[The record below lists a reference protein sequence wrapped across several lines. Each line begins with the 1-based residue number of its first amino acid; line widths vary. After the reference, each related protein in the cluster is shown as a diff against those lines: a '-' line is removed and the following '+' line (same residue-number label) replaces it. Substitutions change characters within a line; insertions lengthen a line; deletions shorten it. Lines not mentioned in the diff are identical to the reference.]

1 MVPMYPAGTFITV
14 PLSVLPRNETSG
26 GTTEVADSNTP
37 DAVVVVVVAAL
48 FATTAVVVVVVVS
61 EVRETSPFAEISN
74 SEAVVVVVAEVWTD
88 VDGYAPSTRKKNPGM
103 LALPSCWIPHGK
115 RWRDV

>member
-1 MVPMYPAGTFITV
+1 MYPEGTFITV
-14 PLSVLPRNETSG
+14 PLSVLPLNETSG
-26 GTTEVADSNTP
+26 AMTDVADSNAPVAVVVAVAVPFVITA
-37 DAVVVVVVAAL
+37 AVVVVVSV
-48 FATTAVVVVVVVS
+48 
-61 EVRETSPFAEISN
+61 VRETPSFAEISN
-74 SEAVVVVVAEVWTD
+74 SEVVVAGVVAEVWTG